1 MKVEYSSDGVH
12 LSNRGYVIVV
22 KIVIDLLHIQ
32 FLDGFITHLFISVVR
47 LGKCQKREVAEDAVK
62 EGKGGLEWSSAVTA
76 APKYLEIKQ
85 RELPNIIVW

>member
-1 MKVEYSSDGVH
+1 M
-12 LSNRGYVIVV
+12 
-22 KIVIDLLHIQ
+22 
-32 FLDGFITHLFISVVR
+32 R

-85 RELPNIIVW
+85 RELPNIIVWLITRW